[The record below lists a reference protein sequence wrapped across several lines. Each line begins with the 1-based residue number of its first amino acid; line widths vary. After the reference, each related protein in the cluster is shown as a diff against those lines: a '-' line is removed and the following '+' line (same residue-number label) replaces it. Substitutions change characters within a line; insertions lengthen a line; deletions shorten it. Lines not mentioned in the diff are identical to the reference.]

1 MYEEKPFLEQNTNNF
16 VRRYSMDKRIGFVGL
31 GIMGKP
37 MARNL
42 LKAGYTLTV
51 YSRTQS
57 AVEALVADGAT
68 GAKSPHEAA
77 RHADVVITM
86 VTDTPDVQQVILDEK
101 GILAGLRTGGVIID
115 MSTISPSA
123 TREIAAAVQTKGVH
137 FLDAPVS
144 GGEGGAI
151 AGTLS
156 IMVGGDEAVFT
167 RCLPILQSMGKNI
180 IHIGETGTGQ
190 FTKLC
195 NQIAVAVT
203 NLAMSEALIFAA
215 KTGVNL
221 EKMQQAIS
229 GGAAGSWQLSN
240 LAPRIFQ
247 RDFAPGF
254 MVKLQQKDLRLVL
267 HEADRLQLAL
277 PATSLVHNLF
287 HALET
292 MGAGNEGTQALVKV
306 LETLAGVKVKI

>member
-1 MYEEKPFLEQNTNNF
+1 MQT
-16 VRRYSMDKRIGFVGL
+16 RIGFIGL

-42 LKAGYTLTV
+42 LKADYPVIG
-51 YSRTQS
+51 YSRTPA
-57 AVEALVADGAT
+57 AVQELVADGAS
-68 GAKSPHEAA
+68 AADSPRAVAEQ
-77 RHADVVITM
+77 ADVVISI
-86 VTDTPDVQQVILDEK
+86 VTDTPDVRDVILGSNGVLE
-101 GILAGLRTGGVIID
+101 GLQAGKTVID
-115 MSTISPSA
+115 MSTISPTV
-123 TREIAAAVQTKGVH
+123 TREIAQAVEAKGSDL
-137 FLDAPVS
+137 LDAPVS

-156 IMVGGDEAVFT
+156 IMVGGKQDVFQS
-167 RCLPILQSMGKNI
+167 CLPIFEAMGKNI
-180 IHIGETGTGQ
+180 THMGPSGTGQ
-190 FTKLC
+190 LTKLC

-203 NLAMSEALIFAA
+203 NLAMSEALVFGA
-215 KTGVNL
+215 KAGVNL
-221 EKMQQAIS
+221 KKMQQAIS

-240 LAPRIFQ
+240 LAPRVIE

-267 HEADRLQLAL
+267 QEAEHLQLAL

-292 MGAGNEGTQALVKV
+292 RGAGDEGTQALVKV
-306 LETLAGVKVKI
+306 LEGLAGVEVKE

>member
-1 MYEEKPFLEQNTNNF
+1 
-16 VRRYSMDKRIGFVGL
+16 MDRQIGFIGL

-42 LKAGYTLTV
+42 LKAGYALTV
-51 YSRTQS
+51 YSRTRG
-57 AVEALVADGAT
+57 AVESLRTEGAAGASSAQEVA
-68 GAKSPHEAA
+68 E
-77 RHADVVITM
+77 RADVVITM
-86 VTDTPDVQQVILDEK
+86 VTDTPDVRQVVLGK
-101 GILAGLRTGGVIID
+101 NGVLAGIQAGGVIID

-123 TREIAAAVQTKGVH
+123 TREIAAEVRAKGAH

-156 IMVGGDEAVFT
+156 IMVGGDEAIFT
-167 RCLPILQSMGKNI
+167 RCLPVLQSMGKNI
-180 IHIGETGTGQ
+180 TYMGGSGTGQ
-190 FTKLC
+190 LTKLC

-215 KTGVNL
+215 KAGVNL
-221 EKMQQAIS
+221 DKMHQAIS

-267 HEADRLQLAL
+267 QEADRLQLAL
-277 PATSLVHNLF
+277 PATSLVHQLF
-287 HALET
+287 NALET
-292 MGAGNEGTQALVKV
+292 LGAENEGTQALVKV
-306 LETLAGVKVKI
+306 LERLAAVEVKA

>member
-1 MYEEKPFLEQNTNNF
+1 MQT
-16 VRRYSMDKRIGFVGL
+16 RIGFVGL

-42 LKAGYTLTV
+42 LKAGYPLNA
-51 YSRTQS
+51 YSRRRES
-57 AVEALVADGAT
+57 VDALLDDGAS
-68 GAKSPHEAA
+68 GAASPREVAEGA
-77 RHADVVITM
+77 EVVISI
-86 VTDTPDVQQVILDEK
+86 VTDTPDVRQVILGPD
-101 GILAGLRTGGVIID
+101 GILDGMRPGTVIID
-115 MSTISPSA
+115 MSTISPTA
-123 TREIAAAVQTKGVH
+123 TREIAQAVESKGGEL
-137 FLDAPVS
+137 LDAPVS

-156 IMVGGDEAVFT
+156 IMVGGKPEVFE
-167 RCLPILQSMGKNI
+167 RCLPLFEAMGKNI
-180 IHIGETGTGQ
+180 TYMGRSGAGQ
-190 FTKLC
+190 LTKLC

-203 NLAMSEALIFAA
+203 NLAMSEALVFGA
-215 KTGVNL
+215 KAGLNL

-240 LAPRIFQ
+240 LAPRVLE

-267 HEADRLQLAL
+267 QEAEHLQLAL

-292 MGAGNEGTQALVKV
+292 MGAGDEGTQALVKV
-306 LETLAGVKVKI
+306 LERLAGVEVRHEQS

>member
-1 MYEEKPFLEQNTNNF
+1 MQN
-16 VRRYSMDKRIGFVGL
+16 RIGFVGL

-42 LKAGYTLTV
+42 LKAGYALTV
-51 YSRTQS
+51 YSRRRET
-57 AVEALVADGAT
+57 VEALIAEGAQ
-68 GAKSPHEAA
+68 GAYSPREVGE
-77 RHADVVITM
+77 RSTVVITM
-86 VTDTPDVQQVILDEK
+86 VTDTPDVQQVVLGSD
-101 GILAGLRTGGVIID
+101 GILSGLPSGGTIID
-115 MSTISPSA
+115 MSTISPTA
-123 TREIAAAVQTKGVH
+123 TREIAVATQTKGLH

-156 IMVGGDEAVFT
+156 IMVGGEASVFNT
-167 RCLPILQSMGKNI
+167 CLPILQAMGKNI
-180 IHIGETGTGQ
+180 IHVGPSGSGQ
-190 FTKLC
+190 LVKLC

-215 KTGVNL
+215 KAGVNL
-221 EKMQQAIS
+221 ELMHQAIS

-240 LAPRIFQ
+240 LAPRVFQ

-267 HEADRLQLAL
+267 QEADRLRLAL

-287 HALET
+287 NALES

-306 LETLAGVKVKI
+306 LERSAQVEVKI

>member
-1 MYEEKPFLEQNTNNF
+1 
-16 VRRYSMDKRIGFVGL
+16 MDTRIGFIGL

-42 LKAGYTLTV
+42 LKAGYPLTV
-51 YSRTQS
+51 YSRTPR
-57 AVEALVADGAT
+57 AVDALTADGAT
-68 GAKSPHEAA
+68 GARSPQEVAA
-77 RHADVVITM
+77 RADVVITM
-86 VTDTPDVQQVILDEK
+86 VTDTPDVQQVVLGPQGVLE
-101 GILAGLRTGGVIID
+101 GIQPGGVIID

-123 TREIAAAVQTKGVH
+123 TREIAAAVNAKGAH

-156 IMVGGDEAVFT
+156 IMVGGDEKIFT
-167 RCLPILQSMGKNI
+167 ACLPILQSMGKTI
-180 IHIGETGTGQ
+180 VYIGETGTGQ
-190 FTKLC
+190 LTKLC

-215 KTGVNL
+215 KAGVDL
-221 EKMQQAIS
+221 ERMHRAIS

-267 HEADRLQLAL
+267 HEADRLGLAL
-277 PATSLVHNLF
+277 PATSLVHHLF
-287 HALET
+287 NALEG
-292 MGAGNEGTQALVKV
+292 MGAGDEGTQALVKV
-306 LETLAGVKVKI
+306 LERLAGVEVQA

>member
-1 MYEEKPFLEQNTNNF
+1 MQN
-16 VRRYSMDKRIGFVGL
+16 RIGFVGL

-42 LKAGYTLTV
+42 LKAGYALTV
-51 YSRTQS
+51 YSRRRET
-57 AVEALVADGAT
+57 VEALIAEGAQ
-68 GAKSPHEAA
+68 GAYSPREVGE
-77 RHADVVITM
+77 RSTVVITM
-86 VTDTPDVQQVILDEK
+86 VTDTPDVQQVVLGSD
-101 GILAGLRTGGVIID
+101 GLLSSLPSGGTIID
-115 MSTISPSA
+115 MSTISPTA
-123 TREIAAAVQTKGVH
+123 TREIAVATQTKGIH

-156 IMVGGDEAVFT
+156 IMVGGEASTFNS
-167 RCLPILQSMGKNI
+167 CLPILQAMGKNI
-180 IHIGETGTGQ
+180 IHVGPSGSGQ
-190 FTKLC
+190 LVKLC

-215 KTGVNL
+215 KAGVNL
-221 EKMQQAIS
+221 EHMHQAIS

-240 LAPRIFQ
+240 LAPRVFQ

-267 HEADRLQLAL
+267 QEADRLRLAL

-287 HALET
+287 NALES

-306 LETLAGVKVKI
+306 LERSAQVEVKI

>member
-1 MYEEKPFLEQNTNNF
+1 MQT
-16 VRRYSMDKRIGFVGL
+16 RIGFVGL
-31 GIMGKP
+31 GIMGRP

-42 LKAGYTLTV
+42 LKAGYPLNA
-51 YSRTQS
+51 YSRRRES
-57 AVEALVADGAT
+57 VDALLDDGAT
-68 GAKSPHEAA
+68 GAASPREVAEGA
-77 RHADVVITM
+77 EVVISI
-86 VTDTPDVQQVILDEK
+86 VTDTPDVRQVILGPD
-101 GILAGLRTGGVIID
+101 GVLAGMRPGTVIID
-115 MSTISPSA
+115 MSTISPTA
-123 TREIAAAVQTKGVH
+123 TREITQAVESKGGEL
-137 FLDAPVS
+137 LDAPVS

-156 IMVGGDEAVFT
+156 IMVGGKPEVFE
-167 RCLPILQSMGKNI
+167 RCLPLFEAMGKNI
-180 IHIGETGTGQ
+180 TYMGRSGAGQ
-190 FTKLC
+190 LTKLC

-203 NLAMSEALIFAA
+203 NLAMSEALVFGA
-215 KTGVNL
+215 KAGLNL

-240 LAPRIFQ
+240 LAPRVLE

-267 HEADRLQLAL
+267 QEAEHLQLAL

-292 MGAGNEGTQALVKV
+292 MGAGDEGTQALVKV
-306 LETLAGVKVKI
+306 LERLAGVEVRHKQS

>member
-1 MYEEKPFLEQNTNNF
+1 MG
-16 VRRYSMDKRIGFVGL
+16 KRIGFVGL

-42 LKAGYTLTV
+42 LKAGYMLTV
-51 YSRTQS
+51 YSRGRH
-57 AVEALVADGAT
+57 AVEALMADGAT
-68 GAKSPHEAA
+68 GVRSPQEV
-77 RHADVVITM
+77 ADHSDIVITM
-86 VTDTPDVQQVILDEK
+86 VTDTPDVHHVVLGDN
-101 GILAGLRTGGVIID
+101 GILRGMRTGGIIID
-115 MSTISPSA
+115 MSTISPTA
-123 TREIAAAVQTKGVH
+123 TREIAEEVGKRGVA

-144 GGEGGAI
+144 GGEGGAL

-156 IMVGGDEAVFT
+156 IMVGGDAEVFAA
-167 RCLPILQSMGKNI
+167 CLPLLQVLGKNI
-180 IHIGETGTGQ
+180 IHVGGTGTGQ
-190 FTKLC
+190 LTKLC

-203 NLAMSEALIFAA
+203 NLAMSEALVFAA
-215 KTGVNL
+215 KAGVDL
-221 EKMQQAIS
+221 EKMHKAIS

-267 HEADRLQLAL
+267 HEADRLRLAL
-277 PATSLVHNLF
+277 PATSLVHHLF

-292 MGAGNEGTQALVKV
+292 MGAESEGTQALVKV
-306 LETLAGVKVKI
+306 LERLAGVEVKQ

>member
-1 MYEEKPFLEQNTNNF
+1 MQT
-16 VRRYSMDKRIGFVGL
+16 RIGFVGL

-42 LKAGYTLTV
+42 LKAGYPLSA
-51 YSRTQS
+51 YSRRRES
-57 AVEALVADGAT
+57 VDALLDDGAS
-68 GAKSPHEAA
+68 GAASPREVAEGA
-77 RHADVVITM
+77 EVVISI
-86 VTDTPDVQQVILDEK
+86 VTDTPDVRQVILGPD
-101 GILAGLRTGGVIID
+101 GILDGMRPGTVIID
-115 MSTISPSA
+115 MSTISPTA
-123 TREIAAAVQTKGVH
+123 TREIAQAVESKGGEL
-137 FLDAPVS
+137 LDAPVS

-156 IMVGGDEAVFT
+156 IMVGGKPEVFE
-167 RCLPILQSMGKNI
+167 RCLPLFEAMGKNI
-180 IHIGETGTGQ
+180 TYMGRSGAGQ
-190 FTKLC
+190 LTKLC

-203 NLAMSEALIFAA
+203 NLAMSEALVFGA
-215 KTGVNL
+215 KAGLNL

-240 LAPRIFQ
+240 LAPRVLE

-267 HEADRLQLAL
+267 QEAEHLQLAL

-292 MGAGNEGTQALVKV
+292 MGAGDEGTQALVKV
-306 LETLAGVKVKI
+306 LERLAGVEVRHEQS

>member
-1 MYEEKPFLEQNTNNF
+1 MQN
-16 VRRYSMDKRIGFVGL
+16 RIGFVGL

-42 LKAGYTLTV
+42 LKAGYALTV
-51 YSRTQS
+51 YSRRRET
-57 AVEALVADGAT
+57 VEALMAEGAQ
-68 GAKSPHEAA
+68 GAYSPREVGE
-77 RHADVVITM
+77 RSTVVITM
-86 VTDTPDVQQVILDEK
+86 VTDTPDVQQVVLGSD
-101 GILAGLRTGGVIID
+101 GILSSLPSGETIID
-115 MSTISPSA
+115 MSTISPTA
-123 TREIAAAVQTKGVH
+123 TREIAVATQTKGIH

-156 IMVGGDEAVFT
+156 IMVGGEASVFNT
-167 RCLPILQSMGKNI
+167 CLPILQAMGKNI
-180 IHIGETGTGQ
+180 IHVGPSGSGQ
-190 FTKLC
+190 LVKLC

-215 KTGVNL
+215 KAGVNFEL
-221 EKMQQAIS
+221 MHQAIS

-240 LAPRIFQ
+240 LAPRVFQ

-267 HEADRLQLAL
+267 QEADRLRLAL

-287 HALET
+287 NALES

-306 LETLAGVKVKI
+306 LERLAQVEVKI

>member
-1 MYEEKPFLEQNTNNF
+1 MQN
-16 VRRYSMDKRIGFVGL
+16 RIGFVGL

-42 LKAGYTLTV
+42 LKAGYALTV
-51 YSRTQS
+51 YSRRRE
-57 AVEALVADGAT
+57 AVEALITEGAQ
-68 GAKSPHEAA
+68 GAYSLREVGE
-77 RHADVVITM
+77 RSTVVITM
-86 VTDTPDVQQVILDEK
+86 VTDTPDVQQVVLGSD
-101 GILAGLRTGGVIID
+101 GILSSLPSGGTIID
-115 MSTISPSA
+115 MSTISPTA
-123 TREIAAAVQTKGVH
+123 TREIAVATQTKGIH

-156 IMVGGDEAVFT
+156 IMVGGEASAFNT
-167 RCLPILQSMGKNI
+167 CLPILQAMGKNI
-180 IHIGETGTGQ
+180 IHVGPSGSGQ
-190 FTKLC
+190 LVKLC

-215 KTGVNL
+215 KAGVNL
-221 EKMQQAIS
+221 ELMHQAIS

-240 LAPRIFQ
+240 LAPRVFQ

-267 HEADRLQLAL
+267 QEADRLRLAL

-287 HALET
+287 NALES
-292 MGAGNEGTQALVKV
+292 MGAENEGTQALVKV
-306 LETLAGVKVKI
+306 LERLAQVEVRT

>member
-1 MYEEKPFLEQNTNNF
+1 MQT
-16 VRRYSMDKRIGFVGL
+16 RIGFVGL

-42 LKAGYTLTV
+42 LKAGYPLSA
-51 YSRTQS
+51 YSRRRES
-57 AVEALVADGAT
+57 VDALLDDGAS
-68 GAKSPHEAA
+68 GAASPREVAEGA
-77 RHADVVITM
+77 EVVISI
-86 VTDTPDVQQVILDEK
+86 VTDTPDVRQVILGPD
-101 GILAGLRTGGVIID
+101 GILDGMRPGTVIID
-115 MSTISPSA
+115 MSTISPTA
-123 TREIAAAVQTKGVH
+123 TREIAQAVESKGGEL
-137 FLDAPVS
+137 LDAPVS

-156 IMVGGDEAVFT
+156 IMVGGKPEVFE
-167 RCLPILQSMGKNI
+167 RCLPLFEAMGKNI
-180 IHIGETGTGQ
+180 TYMGRSGAGQ
-190 FTKLC
+190 LTKLC

-203 NLAMSEALIFAA
+203 NLAMSEALVFGA
-215 KTGVNL
+215 KAGLNL

-240 LAPRIFQ
+240 LAPRVLE

-267 HEADRLQLAL
+267 QEAEHLQLAL

-292 MGAGNEGTQALVKV
+292 MGAGDEGTQALVKV
-306 LETLAGVKVKI
+306 LERLAGVEVRHKQS